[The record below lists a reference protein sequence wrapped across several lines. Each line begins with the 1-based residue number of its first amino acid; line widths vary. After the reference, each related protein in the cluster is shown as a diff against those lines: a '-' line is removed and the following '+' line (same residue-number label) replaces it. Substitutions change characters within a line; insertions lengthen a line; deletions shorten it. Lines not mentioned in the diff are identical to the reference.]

1 MDADLIR
8 QETYGE
14 HISSYPDPDKKTIVE
29 WKNHMVD
36 LGYFEDF
43 DIGSHVNT
51 DLYKSA
57 LDEVIAE
64 HPDDAAFYE
73 DLVKH
78 YQEYDQ

>member
-1 MDADLIR
+1 
-8 QETYGE
+8 
-14 HISSYPDPDKKTIVE
+14 
-29 WKNHMVD
+29 MVD